1 MGEPIPGDI
10 CDPIRLHTEQIA
22 LKTGI
27 SGKKGDYLVKDSTND
42 WFTVIVTTTVAEV
55 ADAVTADG
63 IYQAQ
68 EDFDTTGIADG
79 AKKIACFGVQSRIYG
94 AVAAALV
101 PGQTVSLHVLVDD
114 SPGPAVVGFG
124 PLTLGTNLGKY
135 IKMSGATVAQKST
148 PANGTAVIDLG
159 GP

>member
-27 SGKKGDYLVKDSTND
+27 TGKKGDFLVKDGAND
-42 WFTVIVTTTVAEV
+42 WYTVIVTTVVGEV
-55 ADAVTADG
+55 AAATTADG
-63 IYQAQ
+63 VYQAQ
-68 EDFDTTGIADG
+68 EPFDTTGIADG
-79 AKKIACFGVQSRIYG
+79 VKKIACFGVQSRIY
-94 AVAAALV
+94 APVAAALNS
-101 PGQTVSLHVLVDD
+101 GEDVSLNVLVDD

-124 PLTLGTNLGKY
+124 AITTGTKLGKY
-135 IKMSGATVAQKST
+135 IKMSGATVAGEST
-148 PANGTAVIDLG
+148 PANGTAVVDLG